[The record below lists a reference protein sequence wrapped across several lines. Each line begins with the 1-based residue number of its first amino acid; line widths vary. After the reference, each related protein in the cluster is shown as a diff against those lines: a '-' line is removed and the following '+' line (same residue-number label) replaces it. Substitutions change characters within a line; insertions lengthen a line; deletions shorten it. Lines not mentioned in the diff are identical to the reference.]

1 MASKDKTF
9 VVPKAV
15 RNNAKRGLEL
25 RKEHGRGG
33 LTTREAGKEG
43 VGSGVQRASDL
54 VEGKVTYD
62 TVKRMLAF
70 FRRHEVYKKEG
81 HHDDKTSAS
90 YISWLLWGGD
100 AGYRWAR
107 SIVRDEEGIKKGS
120 LTEVLHLGPEPDWI
134 PDDEEDWED
143 DTLDAPEE
151 DSIKKG
157 MFTDLLAEYKTE
169 YTPFQFTRDAAKEE
183 PIIPPQPV
191 PPEPVV
197 EKPSFSS
204 FSDIVN
210 RMINK
215 VETIEEA
222 ITPTPQEEA
231 PESSILAEEAP
242 PQVEASV
249 EPVETNTE
257 ELKASEPVEPTQ
269 EVETVSSLDSLLAD
283 NGKEAPLQEEAPI
296 QETVS
301 LDQILEA
308 NGKAT
313 TKEEVVDSPVSE
325 SQESE
330 ATPEVALVADTVET
344 QVTTQEQVV
353 SEPTE
358 PLDLGSATPE
368 QQEKSL
374 SYHPSLKGV
383 DQDFDPLVKSQSES
397 FFVNWCKS
405 LETQGKK
412 VSGNVLNL
420 LDKNGWE
427 ALSLTVKNASKY
439 CKSPIAKSKSKKVNR
454 MLKKGFIDLSL
465 IPYAVKTIETRENS
479 VDYHL
484 CGGQE
489 LLDVF
494 GNYCYEA
501 VSKAKAR
508 VDTDKDGTSHPA
520 KYFEGLDQET
530 RKKREK
536 VIEERMKEG
545 VKPPKLYEDLP
556 GDDEADTKRS
566 KYSKTKVAEDIREE
580 IKKPGKEEFIR
591 AASKVSGVRPSIIEQ
606 VYDRGMKA
614 WSTSGHRPGA
624 GPEQWA
630 IARVYSFLSGGKT
643 QKTADKDLWE
653 EHLDNK

>member
-1 MASKDKTF
+1 MASKDKSF
-9 VVPKAV
+9 VVPKTV
-15 RNNAKRGLEL
+15 RNNAKRGLEM
-25 RKEHGRGG
+25 REKYGRGG
-33 LTTREAGKEG
+33 LDTRQAAKEG
-43 VGSGVQRASDL
+43 VGSGVARARDL
-54 VEGKVTYD
+54 IEGRVTYE

-70 FRRHEVYKKEG
+70 FRRHEQHKDSRTENGEPGAGMV
-81 HHDDKTSAS
+81 A
-90 YISWLLWGGD
+90 WALWGGD

-107 SIVRDEEGIKKGS
+107 SIVREEEGIKKGS
-120 LTEVLHLGPEPDWI
+120 LTEILELGPEPDFI
-134 PDDEEDWED
+134 PEEEEEYDWDED

-151 DSIKKG
+151 QSIKKG
-157 MFTDLLAEYKTE
+157 MFADLLAEFKTE
-169 YTPFQFTRDAAKEE
+169 YKPFEFTRNAVKEE
-183 PIIPPQPV
+183 PVIPPQPV
-191 PPEPVV
+191 APEPVV
-197 EKPSFSS
+197 EAPSFSS

-215 VETIEEA
+215 VEIVEEA
-222 ITPTPQEEA
+222 LTPEPQEEA
-231 PESSILAEEAP
+231 PESPVLAEEAP
-242 PQVEASV
+242 PEVEASV
-249 EPVETNTE
+249 EPVEANTE

-269 EVETVSSLDSLLAD
+269 EVEAVSSLDSLLAD
-283 NGKEAPLQEEAPI
+283 NGREAPPQEEAPV

-308 NGKAT
+308 NGKAPT
-313 TKEEVVDSPVSE
+313 TTEEVVDSPVEANTSE
-325 SQESE
+325 E
-330 ATPEVALVADTVET
+330 ASSVEAPVADTTEAASN
-344 QVTTQEQVV
+344 E
-353 SEPTE
+353 STE

-420 LDKNGWE
+420 LDRNGWE

-439 CKSPIAKSKSKKVNR
+439 CKSPVAKSKSKKVNR

-465 IPYAVKTIETRENS
+465 IPYAVKTIETREDS

-566 KYSKTKVAEDIREE
+566 KYSKTKIAEEIREE
-580 IKKPGKEEFIR
+580 IKKPGKKEFIR
-591 AASKVSGVRPSIIEQ
+591 AASKVSGVKPSIIEQ

-653 EHLDNK
+653 EHQSNN